1 MSTNITTEAISNMT
15 LMELID
21 YLPTDILLNCAN
33 YIYLPPKSLLKEI
46 EHYGKVNK
54 AISYLLKK
62 WYYINAKDMISELD
76 SDHEGIM
83 TLVSSGS
90 RNEIKRKTIYFIK
103 KLIMILPSNIVN
115 NIVMRY
121 KYEYTL

>member
-1 MSTNITTEAISNMT
+1 
-15 LMELID
+15 
-21 YLPTDILLNCAN
+21 
-33 YIYLPPKSLLKEI
+33 
-46 EHYGKVNK
+46 
-54 AISYLLKK
+54 
-62 WYYINAKDMISELD
+62 MISELD